1 MNAIIIGS
9 LLISLLHAV
18 IPNHWLPVLAIAR
31 KEKWPLSQTMR
42 VTFIAGVSHVIST
55 VAIGVVL
62 GFVGAELM
70 DSIEQFTRIVAP
82 SILVL
87 LGFYFISQHY
97 RHHHFHIDKQQLQGK
112 SKSRLIGSLVLA
124 MFLSP
129 CMEIEAYFLLA
140 GAESALL
147 LLLIATMYTV
157 ISLGGMLIWVRL
169 AYKGI
174 IRMNWHAL
182 EHNAGI
188 ITGVILILTGLV
200 SYFIH

>member
-18 IPNHWLPVLAIAR
+18 IPNHWLPVLAISR
-31 KEKWPLSQTMR
+31 KEKWPLDETMR
-42 VTFIAGVSHVIST
+42 ITFIAGLSHVVST
-55 VAIGVVL
+55 VAIGMVL
-62 GFVGAELM
+62 GLVGAELQ
-70 DSIEQFTRIVAP
+70 DSIDQFTRVIAP

-87 LGFYFISQHY
+87 MGFYFIRQHY
-97 RHHHFHIDKQQLQGK
+97 QHHHFHINKNKLEGK
-112 SKSRLIGSLVLA
+112 SKSRLIGALILA

-140 GAESALL
+140 GTRSLALL
-147 LLLIATMYTV
+147 LFISLMYAF
-157 ISLGGMLIWVRL
+157 ISLGGMLVWVRL

-174 IRMNWHAL
+174 IKMNWHTL

-188 ITGVILILTGLV
+188 ITGIILILTGV
-200 SYFIH
+200 ISYFIH